1 MPVIDYASIKQST
14 MDSLRRYAQHHIPT
28 GGFLQAVLE
37 NNLMQACGRADE
49 ENAIALF
56 QICSYIYN
64 ELPAPSH
71 GSPAKVAAWL
81 KARTP

>member
-1 MPVIDYASIKQST
+1 MPVIDYATIKQST

-49 ENAIALF
+49 EKYRQRGRVVA
-56 QICSYIYN
+56 
-64 ELPAPSH
+64 SH
-71 GSPAKVAAWL
+71 DSHL
-81 KARTP
+81 HQ